1 MMDDEVD
8 QKSQPPLLSPPVN
21 LKRFISVVTDAI
33 MDEYLAFKDVNLPL
47 SERVRAAFRLLSISV
62 AELEH
67 HGKQERAA
75 KLSAFLKAYVP
86 PRWRSSITKT
96 TNDVPVYRIFQG
108 GATEST
114 IDVSI
119 QDFQV
124 ALKAIEN
131 QMYEDAYKMFAQVV
145 GDILMELA
153 RLGVVDEKP
162 PSLVFSFAHLT
173 DPLSSAEKKD
183 DDEDEEDDED
193 KDAEDDEDAE
203 DDDAGQT

>member
-1 MMDDEVD
+1 MDDEVD

-183 DDEDEEDDED
+183 DDEDEEDEDDE
-193 KDAEDDEDAE
+193 EDDEDAE